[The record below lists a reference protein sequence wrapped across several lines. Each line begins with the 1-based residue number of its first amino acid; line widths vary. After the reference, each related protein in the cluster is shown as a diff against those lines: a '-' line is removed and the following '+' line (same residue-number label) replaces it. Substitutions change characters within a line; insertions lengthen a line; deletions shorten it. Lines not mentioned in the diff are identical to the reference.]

1 MSFDNVIFN
10 VNGESK
16 EDFISAVKLA
26 LSIRGRN
33 PTTVAFRYVKGR
45 GLVFF
50 WSVPKEKDTIE
61 LMQEMNPEQAAEY
74 AWAWLQKSP
83 DAEKEIKALS
93 EIDEDDDSEESI
105 ANSYWDRDS
114 DHDGHNSVGWRVFVE
129 DWGHVNGQWSAWL
142 CVKPVFVWHG
152 K

>member
-1 MSFDNVIFN
+1 MSFDNVVFN
-10 VNGESK
+10 VNGQSK
-16 EDFISAVKLA
+16 GDLISAVKLA
-26 LSIRGRN
+26 LSIRDRN
-33 PTTVAFRYVKGR
+33 LKTVAFRYIKGR

-61 LMQEMNPEQAAEY
+61 LMQGMNPEQAAEY
-74 AWAWLQKSP
+74 AWAWLEKSP
-83 DAEKEIKALS
+83 DAKAELESLAEIN
-93 EIDEDDDSEESI
+93 EDDDSEESI
-105 ANSYWDRDS
+105 ANSHWDRDS

-129 DWGHVNGQWSAWL
+129 DWGHVAGQWSASL